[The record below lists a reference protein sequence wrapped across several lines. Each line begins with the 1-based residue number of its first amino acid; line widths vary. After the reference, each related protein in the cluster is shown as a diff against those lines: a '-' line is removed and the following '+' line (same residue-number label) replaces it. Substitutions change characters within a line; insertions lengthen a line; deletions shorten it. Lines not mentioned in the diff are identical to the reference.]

1 MEAESR
7 LGVDKM
13 CKRQKELFC
22 KKTANQFKFQITSKL
37 QVGLFK

>member
-22 KKTANQFKFQITSKL
+22 KKKKKLTYGSDYQKTTSWT
-37 QVGLFK
+37 V